1 MTLDFAKR
9 EATRRT
15 DKLGTSHYVYQMD
28 GGYIVTA
35 RSLLV
40 NCVFVAQAHIP
51 FNGERASQH
60 AVQVMDTSTNLTAQR
75 RRKKMTKVYQVRW
88 FQTVE
93 VSAPVDAQSEKE
105 AVRLVRK
112 GKYGERGV
120 WQGNYQ
126 VIKSSIRAELDKN
139 LMARFYPE

>member
-1 MTLDFAKR
+1 MGAVINPAPAKHGANS
-9 EATRRT
+9 ATER
-15 DKLGTSHYVYQMD
+15 
-28 GGYIVTA
+28 
-35 RSLLV
+35 
-40 NCVFVAQAHIP
+40 
-51 FNGERASQH
+51 RASEWKKAILH
-60 AVQVMDTSTNLTAQR
+60 SESTVNAVRLMDTSTNLTAQR